1 MKPTYRVMI
10 NGEDH
15 SLWCAANHKTLE
27 WCEENGDRLC
37 QEYENATWFIEQEQ
51 PLFFGYNETEY
62 GEYEEYDDDYYSF

>member
-1 MKPTYRVMI
+1 MKTYRVMI

-37 QEYENATWFIEQEQ
+37 QEYENATWFIEQEENT
-51 PLFFGYNETEY
+51 LFFGNSPY
-62 GEYEEYDDDYYSF
+62 GESYYEDE